1 MTKMPRDFLSDKNLI
16 GFVRVRPGD
25 QVAIRASSAKVTQI
39 EPTDP
44 ARAPAAVAKPA
55 KSDK

>member
-1 MTKMPRDFLSDKNLI
+1 MIKMPRDFLSDKNLI

-25 QVAIRASSAKVTQI
+25 QVAMRASSAKVTDP
-39 EPTDP
+39 ETVDP
-44 ARAPAAVAKPA
+44 ARGPAAVAKPA

>member
-1 MTKMPRDFLSDKNLI
+1 MTKMPRDFLSDTNLI

-25 QVAIRASSAKVTQI
+25 QVAMRASSAKVTNTRWILQGGR
-39 EPTDP
+39 PRRK
-44 ARAPAAVAKPA
+44 AA